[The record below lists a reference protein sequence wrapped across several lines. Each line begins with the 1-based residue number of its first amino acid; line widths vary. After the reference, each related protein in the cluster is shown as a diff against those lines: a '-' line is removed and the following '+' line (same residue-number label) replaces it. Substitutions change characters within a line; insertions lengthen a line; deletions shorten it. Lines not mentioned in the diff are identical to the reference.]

1 MEEPK
6 LYVGGVA
13 VDERG
18 ILGFNNELDLSDV
31 KRFYTISNHT
41 DGFTRAWHGHKKEGK
56 YFMVLSGIAII
67 VALPLHF
74 GDQKLGT
81 KGWIAPYTGEKHFK
95 QAMAP
100 TNNVFY
106 IPPGYA
112 NGFKLLTS
120 DTKIIVFST
129 STLEASKKDDYR
141 YEFDKQKH
149 SELFEA
155 VEK

>member
-1 MEEPK
+1 MEKPK

-41 DGFTRAWHGHKKEGK
+41 DGFTRAWHGHRKEGK
-56 YFMVLSGIAII
+56 YFMALSGIAII
-67 VALPLHF
+67 IALPLHF
-74 GDQKLGT
+74 DDNNFDT
-81 KGWIAPYTGEKHFK
+81 EGWIAPFTEDEHFK
-95 QAMAP
+95 QTLAP
-100 TNNVFY
+100 TNSVFY

-120 DTKIIVFST
+120 DTKIMVFST
-129 STLEASKKDDYR
+129 GTLEESKEDDYR
-141 YEFDKQKH
+141 YEFNKQRH
-149 SELFEA
+149 SKLFEA
-155 VEK
+155 VER

>member
-1 MEEPK
+1 MEKPK

-67 VALPLHF
+67 VALPLHLLN
-74 GDQKLGT
+74 K
-81 KGWIAPYTGEKHFK
+81 KGWIAPYAGETHFK
-95 QAMAP
+95 QTLTS

-129 STLEASKKDDYR
+129 STLEESKKDDYR
-141 YEFDKQKH
+141 YKFDKQTH

>member
-1 MEEPK
+1 MEKPK

-18 ILGFNNELDLSDV
+18 ILGFNNNLDLSDV

-41 DGFTRAWHGHKKEGK
+41 DGFIRAWHAHRKEGK
-56 YFMVLSGIAII
+56 YFMALSGVVII
-67 VALPLHF
+67 VALPFHF
-74 GDQKLGT
+74 SVSKVSD
-81 KGWIAPYTGEKHFK
+81 KGWIAPSKEEEVYK
-95 QAMAP
+95 QTLAP
-100 TNNVFY
+100 TNGVFY

-120 DTKIIVFST
+120 DTKIMVFST
-129 STLEASKKDDYR
+129 STLEESKKDDYR
-141 YEFDKQKH
+141 HEFDKQRH
-149 SELFEA
+149 SKLFEA